1 MIAELP
7 ARIHTD
13 EAISQRGEVFTPA
26 WLVKEMLDKLPQDI
40 LADPAKTVLDNS
52 CGNGNFLIE
61 VLHRRLAAGIPHN
74 EALSTIYGVELDA
87 PNAEEG
93 RVRLLLGSTDQTLR
107 SIVDHNIICADALDE
122 HHAGWDAVG
131 FYWDDSDLKRRNKS
145 RKHKHEVEEI
155 WRNLGV

>member
-1 MIAELP
+1 MITELP

-40 LADPAKTVLDNS
+40 LADPVKTVLDNS

-87 PNAEEG
+87 PNAEEC
-93 RVRLLLGSTDQTLR
+93 RVRLLLGSADQTLR
-107 SIVDHNIICADALDE
+107 SIVEHNIICADALDPK
-122 HHAGWDAVG
+122 HAGWDAVG